1 MSLNTKKMS
10 KNSKLVLAVET
21 SCDDTCCAIV
31 RDGKEV
37 LSSVIAS
44 QIDLHKQFG
53 GVVPEEASRMH
64 IEKLSL
70 VIDKALEKADVSLD
84 DIDAV
89 GVTYA
94 PGLVGA
100 LLVGLNEAKAIAFAL
115 KKPLVATHHI
125 KSHIFANFIEN
136 DIDFPFVC
144 LVASGGHTHLFEV
157 NDYDDIKLKGQT
169 LDDAIGEAYDKV
181 ARALGLGYPGGPIID
196 KMAKKGDKTAIDFP
210 RSWLKKDEYNF
221 SFSGIKSAV
230 LNYLNQAKMKGE
242 EIVVEDVCASFQA
255 AVIEVLVKKT
265 TNLAKARG
273 IKRIAIGGG
282 VSANSY
288 LREEMQKAC
297 DEQGI
302 DFYYPSMQY
311 CTDNAAMVGVTA
323 YYELLAGNVADYS
336 VNAIGTLELSN

>member
-1 MSLNTKKMS
+1 MIKNNMKKTD
-10 KNSKLVLAVET
+10 KIILAIET

-31 RDGKEV
+31 KNGKEV
-37 LSSVIAS
+37 LSSIIAS

-70 VIDKALEKADVSLD
+70 VIDKALEESKVNLN
-84 DIDAV
+84 DIDAI

-100 LLVGLNEAKAIAFAL
+100 LLVGVNEAKAIAYAL
-115 KKPLVATHHI
+115 GKPLVGTHHI

-136 DIDFPFVC
+136 DIDFPFIA
-144 LVASGGHTHLFEV
+144 LVASGGHTHLFKVE
-157 NDYDDIKLKGQT
+157 DYDKITLMGRT

-196 KMAKKGDKTAIDFP
+196 KMAKLGNPNKIDFP
-210 RSWLKKDEYNF
+210 KSWLSKDSYDF

-230 LNYLNQAKMKGE
+230 LNYLNKMKMKGE
-242 EIVVEDVCASFQA
+242 EIVVEDVCASFQS
-255 AVIEVLVKKT
+255 AVIEVLVVKSVR
-265 TNLAKARG
+265 LAKAEN
-273 IKRIAIGGG
+273 IKSIVIGGG

-288 LREEMQKAC
+288 LREMMTTYCEKE
-297 DEQGI
+297 DLN
-302 DFYYPSMQY
+302 FYYPSISY

-323 YYELLAGNVADYS
+323 YYELLSGNISGLDLNAVAS
-336 VNAIGTLELSN
+336 LQLE

>member
-1 MSLNTKKMS
+1 MKES
-10 KNSKLVLAVET
+10 KVILSIET
-21 SCDDTCCAIV
+21 SCDDTCCALV

-37 LSSVIAS
+37 LSSVISS

-70 VIDKALEKADVSLD
+70 VIDKALEEANFDLEDV
-84 DIDAV
+84 DAIA
-89 GVTYA
+89 VTHA

-115 KKPLVATHHI
+115 KKPLLACHHI

-136 DIDFPFVC
+136 DLDFPFIC

-157 NDYDDIKLKGQT
+157 LAHDKIKLRGQT

-196 KMAKKGDKTAIDFP
+196 KLAEEGDASKIDFP
-210 RSWLKKDEYNF
+210 KAWLSKDSYDF
-221 SFSGIKSAV
+221 SFSGVKSAV
-230 LNYLNQAKMKGE
+230 LNYLNQAKMRGE
-242 EIVVEDVCASFQA
+242 KVVVEDVCASFQA

-265 TNLAKARG
+265 MKLAEHTG
-273 IKRIAIGGG
+273 IKQVAIGGG
-282 VSANSY
+282 VAANSH
-288 LREEMQKAC
+288 LRKEMTRACEKA
-297 DEQGI
+297 GV
-302 DFYYPSMQY
+302 DFYYPSMKY
-311 CTDNAAMVGVTA
+311 CTDNAAMVGVNG
-323 YYELLAGNVADYS
+323 YYELVNGRLADYS
-336 VNAIGTLELSN
+336 LNAIGTLPLNE

>member
-1 MSLNTKKMS
+1 MKEINKTI
-10 KNSKLVLAVET
+10 LAVET
-21 SCDDTCCAIV
+21 SCDDTCASVV
-31 RDGKEV
+31 RNGKEV
-37 LSSVIAS
+37 LSSVISS

-70 VIDKALEKADVSLD
+70 VIDEALKESGLELD
-84 DIDAV
+84 HMDAI

-100 LLVGLNEAKAIAFAL
+100 LLVGLNEAKAIAYASE
-115 KKPLVATHHI
+115 KPLIACHHI

-136 DIDFPFVC
+136 DIEFPFVC

-157 NDYDDIKLKGQT
+157 RDYNDIILRGQT

-181 ARALGLGYPGGPIID
+181 ARALKLGYPGGPVID
-196 KMAKKGDKTAIDFP
+196 KLAKEGDGSSIDFP
-210 RSWLKKDEYNF
+210 KAWLSKDSYDF
-221 SFSGIKSAV
+221 SFSGIKSSV
-230 LNYLNQAKMKGE
+230 LNYLNKMQMKNE
-242 EIVVEDVCASFQA
+242 EIIVADVCASFQN

-265 TNLAKARG
+265 INLAKNTG

-282 VSANSY
+282 VSANSH
-288 LREEMQKAC
+288 LRREMRDMC
-297 DEQGI
+297 DKEGI
-302 DFYYPSMQY
+302 DFFYPSMKY

-323 YYELLAGNVADYS
+323 YHELLAGNIADLDI
-336 VNAIGTLELSN
+336 NAIATLKLEK